1 MSKIIRIGS
10 RASKLA
16 LWQSEWVRTQL
27 EGKGLQVEIQKI
39 ETKGDKI
46 LDVPLAKI
54 GGKGLFVKEIEEA
67 LLREEIDIAV
77 HSMKDMPG
85 EMPEGLQIGPVPLRE
100 DPRDALISREGKV
113 LADLPQGAVVG
124 TSSLRRQA
132 QLLALRPDL
141 KIVSLRGNLDTRLRK
156 VKEGAFDAILL
167 AAAGL
172 HRLGWAAEI
181 TEYLA
186 PESFLPAIAQGALA
200 IQFRQRDI
208 ETLDHILFLNHS
220 ETGVAVK
227 AERAMLARLE
237 GGCQVPIAGHATLSE
252 GNITLK
258 GRVLSL
264 DGKRVIEETQTA
276 SSLEAHSLGVA
287 VAEALLAKGADVI
300 LKELYQEGKL

>member
-16 LWQSEWVRTQL
+16 LWQSEWVQTQL
-27 EGKGLQVEIQKI
+27 KERGVASEIQKI
-39 ETKGDKI
+39 ITKGDKI

-67 LLREEIDIAV
+67 LLREEIDLAV
-77 HSMKDMPG
+77 HSMKDMPA
-85 EMPEGLQIGPVPLRE
+85 EMPAGLQIGPIPLRE
-100 DPRDALISREGKV
+100 DPRDALISHKGKA

-141 KIVSLRGNLDTRLRK
+141 QIVSLRGNLDTRLRK
-156 VKEGAFDAILL
+156 VKAGEFEAILL

-172 HRLGWAAEI
+172 HRLGWASEI

-186 PESFLPAIAQGALA
+186 PETFLPAIAQGALA
-200 IQFRQRDI
+200 IQFRQLDI
-208 ETLDHILFLNHS
+208 ETLDRILFLNHS

-227 AERAMLARLE
+227 AERALLARLE
-237 GGCQVPIAGHATLSE
+237 GGCQVPIAGHATVQE
-252 GNITLK
+252 NEVTLK

-264 DGKRVIEETQTA
+264 DGKTLIEEVQTA
-276 SSLEAHSLGVA
+276 SRLEAESLGVA
-287 VAEALLAKGADVI
+287 VAEALLAKGADAI
-300 LKELYQEGKL
+300 LKALYQ

>member
-1 MSKIIRIGS
+1 MVSKIIRIGS

-16 LWQSEWVRTQL
+16 LWQSEWVQTQL
-27 EGKGLQVEIQKI
+27 KERGVASEIQKI
-39 ETKGDKI
+39 ITKGDKI

-67 LLREEIDIAV
+67 LLREEIDLAV
-77 HSMKDMPG
+77 HSMKDMPA
-85 EMPEGLQIGPVPLRE
+85 EMPEGLQIGPIPLRE
-100 DPRDALISREGKV
+100 DPRDALISHKGKA

-132 QLLALRPDL
+132 QLLALRPDFQ
-141 KIVSLRGNLDTRLRK
+141 IVSLRGNLDTRLRK
-156 VKEGAFDAILL
+156 VKAGEFEAILL

-172 HRLGWAAEI
+172 HRLGWASEI

-186 PESFLPAIAQGALA
+186 PETFLPAIAQGALA
-200 IQFRQRDI
+200 IQFRQLDI
-208 ETLDHILFLNHS
+208 ETLDRILFLNHS

-227 AERAMLARLE
+227 AERALLARLE
-237 GGCQVPIAGHATLSE
+237 GGCQVPIAGHATVQE
-252 GNITLK
+252 NEVTLK

-264 DGKRVIEETQTA
+264 DGKTLIEEVQTA
-276 SSLEAHSLGVA
+276 SRLEAESLGVA

-300 LKELYQEGKL
+300 LKALYQ

>member
-16 LWQSEWVRTQL
+16 LWQSEWVQTQL
-27 EGKGLQVEIQKI
+27 KERGVASEIQKI
-39 ETKGDKI
+39 ITKGDKI

-67 LLREEIDIAV
+67 LLREEIDLAV
-77 HSMKDMPG
+77 HSMKDMPA
-85 EMPEGLQIGPVPLRE
+85 EMPAGLQIGPIPLRE
-100 DPRDALISREGKV
+100 DPRDALISHKGKT

-141 KIVSLRGNLDTRLRK
+141 QIVSLRGNLDTRLRK
-156 VKEGAFDAILL
+156 VKAGEFEAILL

-172 HRLGWAAEI
+172 HRLGWASEI
-181 TEYLA
+181 TEYLEPA
-186 PESFLPAIAQGALA
+186 TFLPAIAQGALA
-200 IQFRQRDI
+200 IQFRQLDI
-208 ETLDHILFLNHS
+208 ETLDRILFLNHS

-227 AERAMLARLE
+227 AERALLARLE
-237 GGCQVPIAGHATLSE
+237 GGCQVPIAGHATVQE
-252 GNITLK
+252 NEVTLK

-264 DGKRVIEETQTA
+264 DGKTLIEEVQTA
-276 SSLEAHSLGVA
+276 SRLEAESLGVA
-287 VAEALLAKGADVI
+287 VAEALLAKGADAI
-300 LKELYQEGKL
+300 LKALYQ

>member
-1 MSKIIRIGS
+1 VSKIIRIGS

-16 LWQSEWVRTQL
+16 LWQSEWVQTQL
-27 EGKGLQVEIQKI
+27 KERGVASEIQKI
-39 ETKGDKI
+39 ITKGDKI

-77 HSMKDMPG
+77 HSMKDMPA
-85 EMPEGLQIGPVPLRE
+85 EMPEGLQLGPIPLRE
-100 DPRDALISREGKV
+100 DPRDALISHKGKA
-113 LADLPQGAVVG
+113 LADLPQGALVG

-141 KIVSLRGNLDTRLRK
+141 EIVSLRGNLDTRLRK
-156 VKEGAFDAILL
+156 VKAGEFEAILL

-172 HRLGWAAEI
+172 HRLGWASEI

-186 PESFLPAIAQGALA
+186 PDTFVPAIAQGALA
-200 IQFRQRDI
+200 IQFRQLDI
-208 ETLDHILFLNHS
+208 ETLDQILFLNHS
-220 ETGVAVK
+220 ETGVTIK
-227 AERAMLARLE
+227 AERALLARLE
-237 GGCQVPIAGHATLSE
+237 GGCQVPIAGHATLKE
-252 GNITLK
+252 AEICLT

-264 DGKRVIEETQTA
+264 DGKTVIEETQTA
-276 SSLEAHSLGVA
+276 SRLEAESLGVA

-300 LKELYQEGKL
+300 LKALYQ